1 MKNEKK
7 NNLKNTIDNFL
18 IKKNGKIVLKNIEKK
33 NLITDG
39 ILDSLDVFS
48 LASLIEKKIKKK
60 VNISDKKIFDK
71 FSRYKDLIEF

>member
-1 MKNEKK
+1 MKKK

-39 ILDSLDVFS
+39 ILNSLDVFS

>member
-7 NNLKNTIDNFL
+7 NNLKKTINNFL

-60 VNISDKKIFDK
+60 INISDKKIFDK

>member
-1 MKNEKK
+1 MKKK